1 MEPIIYFRVRWFLES
16 RPILPQI
23 QSSRCVSY
31 IDNLATLTTNISFI
45 NNSPTV
51 TVFLDIVGAFDNVIP
66 HISINLLKIGI
77 PAPIRKF
84 VENLISTRYLN
95 FVVNSSFFGSLDFFK
110 GTQGFTLSPSSILKG
125 HQFPSIQN
133 PVYCNMQTSYIL
145 LNAKLKRLLLLF
157 RTQLTVSSPIL
168 E

>member
-51 TVFLDIVGAFDNVIP
+51 IVFLDIGAFDNVIL

-84 VENLISTRYLN
+84 VENLISTRYRN

-125 HQFPSIQN
+125 HQFPLPSRI
-133 PVYCNMQTSYIL
+133 PFIAICRHHIFYS
-145 LNAKLKRLLLLF
+145 
-157 RTQLTVSSPIL
+157 TQS
-168 E
+168 